1 MAFSKKK
8 LLKTTAFF
16 SVAIVLSLLLFYL
29 SVLFGL
35 WGAVPTK
42 KQLSEINQSEASQV
56 LASGG
61 ELLGKYFLF
70 DRQSIPYEAFPKHL
84 VDALV
89 ATEDARFYDHNGIDG
104 QSLFR
109 VFFKTILLQDAAS
122 GGGSTITQQL
132 AKNLYG
138 RNDINKI
145 GIVVTKLR
153 ESIIARRIE
162 KIYSKEEIIELYFN
176 TVPFSDNTYGIES
189 ASHKFFNKST
199 TELSLA
205 EAATLVG
212 TLKASNYFNP
222 RLYPKRS
229 KERRNL
235 VLSQMVTYKYLHPEL
250 AVQAQSGSLQLEYQY
265 FNHNR
270 GVATYFRETVRKK
283 VSTILDT
290 LRDENGKPYNLYN
303 DGLIIHTTLDY
314 KMQQYA
320 EEAMLLHMTK
330 LQQAYEKSWGNQAPW
345 IKNERLIQAQVKKL
359 PVYKKLLKE
368 GFTVDQILDSLNV
381 KTTKEFYTHDS
392 IVKIQASVIDSIQHY
407 MKFLNTGIISLE
419 SATGAVK
426 TWIGGID
433 YTAFQYDHVAQ
444 SKRQVGSVFKPI
456 VYTAA
461 LENGMDAC
469 SYFSKETITYAG
481 GYTPQNASS
490 SDDEDPYLN
499 YSMKYALSNSLNTI
513 AVQLLMETGIENVIA
528 QAEKMGITSP
538 LPKVP
543 SLALGTAELY
553 VLEIAKAY
561 TPYTNDG
568 YVSEPF
574 FISRIE
580 TKDGKTIAEFDSI
593 NSEEKAFSDDTRHL
607 MIDMMEA
614 TVNSGTANRLRS
626 TYALQNDIAGKTGTT
641 QDNKDAWF
649 VAITPKLTTVVWV
662 GNDLNIPFRSTSL
675 GQGANAA
682 LPMFAQFYQSINRD
696 GVYQNIT
703 NARFESLPE
712 HLLAQSQCEDTKRDG
727 FFKRLFKNPDKP
739 KEYKEKKEKG
749 GLFSI
754 FKRKNSN

>member
-1 MAFSKKK
+1 M
-8 LLKTTAFF
+8 
-16 SVAIVLSLLLFYL
+16 
-29 SVLFGL
+29 FGL
-35 WGAVPTK
+35 WGPVPTK

-70 DRQSIPYEAFPKHL
+70 DRQSIPFDELPKHL

-89 ATEDARFYDHNGIDG
+89 ATEDARFYEHNGIDG

-109 VFFKTILLQDAAS
+109 VFFKTILLQDASS

-162 KIYSKEEIIELYFN
+162 DIYSKEEIIELYFN
-176 TVPFSDNTYGIES
+176 TVPFSDNTYGVES
-189 ASHKFFNKST
+189 ASNKFFNKST
-199 TELSLA
+199 TDLTLA

-229 KERRNL
+229 KQRRNL

-250 AVQAQSGSLQLEYQY
+250 ATNAQMDSLQLDYQY

-283 VSTILDT
+283 VSAILDT

-303 DGLIIHTTLDY
+303 DGLIIHTTLDF

-320 EEAMLLHMTK
+320 EEAMLLHISK
-330 LQQAYEKSWGNQAPW
+330 LQQSFENSWGNQAPW
-345 IKNERLIQAQVKKL
+345 IKNKSLIQAQVKKL
-359 PVYKKLLKE
+359 PVYKKLLKK
-368 GFTVDQILDSLNV
+368 GFTVNQIMDSLNL

-392 IVKIQASVIDSIQHY
+392 IVKMQASVIDSIQHY
-407 MKFLNTGIISLE
+407 MKFLNTGMISIE
-419 SATGAVK
+419 PATGAIK

-433 YTAFQYDHVAQ
+433 YNAFQYDHVTQ

-461 LENGMDAC
+461 LENGIDAC
-469 SYFSKETITYAG
+469 SYFSKETITYEG
-481 GYTPQNASS
+481 GYTPQNTTS

-499 YSMKYALSNSLNTI
+499 YSLKYALSNSVNTI
-513 AVQLLMETGIENVIA
+513 AVQLHMETGIENVIA
-528 QAEKMGITSP
+528 QAEKMGISSP

-543 SLALGTAELY
+543 SLALGTAELS
-553 VLEIAKAY
+553 VLEIVKAY
-561 TPYTNDG
+561 TAYTNDG
-568 YVSEPF
+568 FVSEPI

-580 TKDGKTIAEFDSI
+580 TKEGKTIATFDSS
-593 NSEEKAFSDDTRHL
+593 NSEEKAFTDDTRHL

-614 TVNSGTANRLRS
+614 TVNSGTAKRLRS
-626 TYALQNDIAGKTGTT
+626 TYGLQNDIAGKTGTT

-649 VAITPKLTTVVWV
+649 VALTPKLTTVVWV

-696 GVYQNIT
+696 GNYRNIT

-712 HLLAQSQCEDTKRDG
+712 HLQAQSECEDTKRDG
-727 FFKRLFKNPDKP
+727 FFKRLFTNPDKP
-739 KEYKEKKEKG
+739 KEFKEKKKKG

-754 FKRKNSN
+754 FKRKDSN

>member
-1 MAFSKKK
+1 MAISKRK
-8 LLKTTAFF
+8 LLKKTTFF
-16 SVAIVLSLLLFYL
+16 SAAILLTLLLFYL

-35 WGAVPTK
+35 WGPVPTK

-70 DRQSIPYEAFPKHL
+70 DRQSIPFDELPKHL

-89 ATEDARFYDHNGIDG
+89 ATEDARFYEHNGIDG

-109 VFFKTILLQDAAS
+109 VFFKTILLQDASS

-162 KIYSKEEIIELYFN
+162 DIYSKEEIIELYFN
-176 TVPFSDNTYGIES
+176 TVPFSDNTYGVES
-189 ASHKFFNKST
+189 ASNKFFNKST
-199 TELSLA
+199 TDLTLA

-229 KERRNL
+229 KQRRNL

-250 AVQAQSGSLQLEYQY
+250 ATNAQMDSLQLDYQY

-283 VSTILDT
+283 VSAILDT

-303 DGLIIHTTLDY
+303 DGLIIHTTLDF

-320 EEAMLLHMTK
+320 EEAMLLHISK
-330 LQQAYEKSWGNQAPW
+330 LQQSFENSWGNQAPW
-345 IKNERLIQAQVKKL
+345 IKNKSLIQAQVKKL
-359 PVYKKLLKE
+359 PVYKKLLKK
-368 GFTVDQILDSLNV
+368 GFTVNQIMDSLNL

-392 IVKIQASVIDSIQHY
+392 IVKMQASVIDSIQHY
-407 MKFLNTGIISLE
+407 MKFLNTGMISIE
-419 SATGAVK
+419 PATGAIK

-433 YTAFQYDHVAQ
+433 YNAFQYDHVTQ

-461 LENGMDAC
+461 LENGIDAC
-469 SYFSKETITYAG
+469 SYFSKETITYEG
-481 GYTPQNASS
+481 GYTPQNTTS

-499 YSMKYALSNSLNTI
+499 YSLKYALSNSVNTI
-513 AVQLLMETGIENVIA
+513 AVQLHMETGIENVIA
-528 QAEKMGITSP
+528 QAEKMGISSP

-543 SLALGTAELY
+543 SLALGTAELS
-553 VLEIAKAY
+553 VLEIVKAY
-561 TPYTNDG
+561 TAYTNDG
-568 YVSEPF
+568 FVSEPI

-580 TKDGKTIAEFDSI
+580 TKEGKTIATFDSS
-593 NSEEKAFSDDTRHL
+593 NSEEKAFTDDTRHL

-614 TVNSGTANRLRS
+614 TVNSGTAKRLRS
-626 TYALQNDIAGKTGTT
+626 TYGLQNDIAGKTGTT

-649 VAITPKLTTVVWV
+649 VALTPKLTTVVWV

-696 GVYQNIT
+696 GNYRNIT

-712 HLLAQSQCEDTKRDG
+712 HLQAQSECEDTKRDG
-727 FFKRLFKNPDKP
+727 FFKRLFTNPDKP
-739 KEYKEKKEKG
+739 KEFKEKKKKG

-754 FKRKNSN
+754 FKRKDSN

>member
-1 MAFSKKK
+1 LAISKRKLFKK
-8 LLKTTAFF
+8 IAFF
-16 SVAIVLSLLLFYL
+16 SAAILLALLLFYL

-35 WGAVPTK
+35 WGPVPTK

-70 DRQSIPYEAFPKHL
+70 DRQSIPFEKLPKHL

-109 VFFKTILLQDAAS
+109 VFFKTILLQDASS

-162 KIYSKEEIIELYFN
+162 DIYSKEEIIELYFN
-176 TVPFSDNTYGIES
+176 TVPFSDNTYGVES
-189 ASHKFFNKST
+189 ASNKFFNKST
-199 TELSLA
+199 TDLTLA

-229 KERRNL
+229 KQRRNL

-250 AVQAQSGSLQLEYQY
+250 ATNAQMDSLQLDYQY

-283 VSTILDT
+283 VSAILDT
-290 LRDENGKPYNLYN
+290 LRDENGKPYNLYS
-303 DGLIIHTTLDY
+303 DGLIIHTTLDF

-320 EEAMLLHMTK
+320 EEAMLLHMSK
-330 LQQAYEKSWGNQAPW
+330 LQQSFENSWENQPPW
-345 IKNERLIQAQVKKL
+345 IKNDRMIQAQVKKL

-392 IVKIQASVIDSIQHY
+392 IVKMQASVIDSIQHY
-407 MKFLNTGIISLE
+407 MKFLNTGMISIE
-419 SATGAVK
+419 PATGAIK

-433 YTAFQYDHVAQ
+433 YNAFQYDHVTQ

-461 LENGMDAC
+461 LENGVDAC
-469 SYFSKETITYAG
+469 SYFSKETITYEG

-499 YSMKYALSNSLNTI
+499 YSLKYALSNSVNTI
-513 AVQLLMETGIENVIA
+513 AVKLHMETGIENVIA
-528 QAEKMGITSP
+528 QAEKLGITSP

-543 SLALGTAELY
+543 SLALGTAELS

-561 TPYTNDG
+561 TPYTNDS
-568 YVSEPF
+568 YVSDPF
-574 FISRIE
+574 FISKIE
-580 TKDGKTIAEFDSI
+580 TKDGKTIVKFDSAI
-593 NSEEKAFSDDTRHL
+593 SEEKAFSDDTRHL
-607 MIDMMEA
+607 MIDMMKA
-614 TVNSGTANRLRS
+614 TVNSGTAKRLRS
-626 TYALQNDIAGKTGTT
+626 TYGLQNDIAGKTGTT

-649 VAITPKLTTVVWV
+649 VALTPKLTTVVWV

-696 GVYQNIT
+696 GNYRNIT

-712 HLLAQSQCEDTKRDG
+712 HLQAQSECEDTKRDG
-727 FFKRLFKNPDKP
+727 FFKRLFTNPDKP
-739 KEYKEKKEKG
+739 KEFKEKKKKG

-754 FKRKNSN
+754 FKRKDSN